1 VDPTGEVLDLG
12 GAAALTVTLTGIGY
26 PFETGATELTAGTVA
41 PGVTVVTG
49 VGFDGTFEGQ
59 SPVYVGL
66 STADAPFRVFV
77 LTDPLRLVVDVQRS
91 MA

>member
-1 VDPTGEVLDLG
+1 
-12 GAAALTVTLTGIGY
+12 
-26 PFETGATELTAGTVA
+26 
-41 PGVTVVTG
+41 VTVVTG

-66 STADAPFRVFV
+66 SAADAPFRVFV
-77 LTDPLRLVVDVQRS
+77 LTDPTRLVVDVQRS